1 MSVYQKNTSLYS
13 WFVWNVLGMV
23 EFILASNFPPCQTRL
38 RISLYGRLRGI
49 CYTQYMYYKGA
60 YCGFCKD
67 AYCGFVKDA
76 YCGFFKDAYCGFFK
90 GAHSDFNICTRYGI
104 KKKMRISDFKSKSRL
119 RKKSLVVLYS
129 GNGGFRNFSK
139 KIVYKK
145 IAYSWFHVN
154 CDVRKKNCFS
164 PIVW

>member
-1 MSVYQKNTSLYS
+1 
-13 WFVWNVLGMV
+13 
-23 EFILASNFPPCQTRL
+23 
-38 RISLYGRLRGI
+38 
-49 CYTQYMYYKGA
+49 MYYKGA

-104 KKKMRISDFKSKSRL
+104 KKKLRISDFKSKSRL

-139 KIVYKK
+139 IIVYKK
-145 IAYSWFHVN
+145 IAYS
-154 CDVRKKNCFS
+154 
-164 PIVW
+164 